1 MAMKKADV
9 ITVTSV
15 KGGTGKTINLL
26 NLAGILASRR
36 KKVLILDFDLYT
48 GNIDLLLNIK
58 SKKTLFN
65 LVDDI
70 SSKRFTKFEEYITSY
85 DQFIDVLASPKD
97 PRDAS
102 KIESKYLNLV
112 ISKAELSYDV
122 ILIDTNHTMDENK
135 LVILDNSTKVLY
147 IINNDICDL
156 TNMRTMN
163 SIYSSLEKK
172 NYITVL
178 NNSNKSKNYFTKYD
192 VKHMM
197 NGPIDYIIPN
207 SFHIKNIEKYIL
219 DGKILTLDK
228 RVIMSNKK
236 TMTVLNKIA
245 DRMLEE

>member
-1 MAMKKADV
+1 MGMKKAEV

-15 KGGTGKTINLL
+15 KGGTGKTTNLL
-26 NLAGILASRR
+26 NLAGVLAMQR

-48 GNIDLLLNIK
+48 GNIDLLLKIK
-58 SKKTLFN
+58 SKKTVFD

-70 SSKRFTKFEEYITSY
+70 TSKRFNSFEDYISSY
-85 DQFIDVLASPKD
+85 DQFIDVMASPKD

-102 KIESKYLNLV
+102 KIESKYLNLI
-112 ISKAELSYDV
+112 ISKAELKYDV
-122 ILIDTNHTMDENK
+122 ILIDTNHSMDENK

-163 SIYSSLEKK
+163 AIYSSLDKK
-172 NYITVL
+172 NYITIL
-178 NNSNKSKNYFTKYD
+178 NNSNKAKNYFTKYD

-197 NGPIDYIIPN
+197 NGNIDYIIPH
-207 SFHIKNIEKYIL
+207 SFYIKNIEKYII

-228 RVIMSNKK
+228 KIVLSNKK
-236 TMTVLNKIA
+236 TMTIFKKIVN
-245 DRMLEE
+245 RILEV